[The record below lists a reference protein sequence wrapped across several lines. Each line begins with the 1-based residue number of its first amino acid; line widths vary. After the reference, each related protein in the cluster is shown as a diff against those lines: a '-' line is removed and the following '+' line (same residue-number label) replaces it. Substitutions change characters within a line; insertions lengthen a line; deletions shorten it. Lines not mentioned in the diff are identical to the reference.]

1 VEPQVSAIITTWN
14 QAPYI
19 GAAVQSVLSQTRPP
33 DEVVVVDDGSTDD
46 TAAQLASYSSR
57 IRIVRQPNQGV
68 AASRNRG
75 VREARGD
82 LLAFLDG
89 NDLWEPDKLAVQL
102 AAARE
107 NPTAGLVVVDGV
119 IFDEGGVVGDHL
131 FGGPVRDLIAAA
143 GSAARARCYE
153 YFLTS
158 KLIATTS
165 QVMMPAGVLAPVGPS
180 DPTFP
185 LASDYDLY
193 LRVAARYDVAWVD
206 RKLARWRY
214 VPTSASGP
222 APQRP
227 LRWAVDLLD
236 IWKKHGVLAQ
246 PNHARRLR
254 EQGRALIRRMSPG
267 AYEYGRRA
275 DRRWASRYLLGLW
288 RRSPASVAPLIFL
301 LALLGP
307 EAGVSRL
314 ARLLRRAAPR
324 AG

>member
-1 VEPQVSAIITTWN
+1 M
-14 QAPYI
+14 
-19 GAAVQSVLSQTRPP
+19 QSVLTQTRPP
-33 DEVVVVDDGSTDD
+33 DEV
-46 TAAQLASYSSR
+46 
-57 IRIVRQPNQGV
+57 
-68 AASRNRG
+68 
-75 VREARGD
+75 
-82 LLAFLDG
+82 
-89 NDLWEPDKLAVQL
+89 
-102 AAARE
+102 
-107 NPTAGLVVVDGV
+107 VVVDGV
-119 IFDEGGVVGDHL
+119 IFDEGGVVSDHL

-158 KLIATTS
+158 NLIATTS
-165 QVMMPAGVLAPVGPS
+165 QVMMPAGVLAAVRPS

-193 LRVAARYDVAWVD
+193 LRVAARYAVAWVD
-206 RKLARWRY
+206 RKIARWRY

-227 LRWAVDLLD
+227 LRWAVDVLD

-254 EQGRALIRRMSPG
+254 EQGRALIRRMSRG
-267 AYEYGRRA
+267 AYAYGRRA
-275 DRRWASRYLLGLW
+275 DRRRASRCLLGLW

-301 LALLGP
+301 LALVGP